1 MIKRKIL
8 TTVFIII
15 AAYFVFGIA
24 LYFFQER
31 IIFQSKRLPQDH
43 QFKFDQPFTEK
54 NIRYDDETNFNMI
67 EFSVKD
73 DSIAKGIV
81 LYFHGNKENVNHY
94 AKYAINFTK
103 NGYEVWM
110 PDYPGYG
117 KSTGKISEEILY
129 QESMLV
135 YNLAREKYKPQQ
147 IIIYGRSL
155 GTGIA
160 ARLAGIKDCKKLIL
174 ETPYK
179 NFPALLHHYLWMY
192 PISWKQKYKMPTY
205 QYLQNVKVPVTIF
218 HGTNDEIIP
227 YKKTIE
233 LKKVLKNGD
242 EFISIEKGRHNNLND
257 FDLFHQ
263 KLDSLLR

>member
-8 TTVFIII
+8 TTILIILTT
-15 AAYFVFGIA
+15 YFVFGIA
-24 LYFFQER
+24 LYFFQEK
-31 IIFQSKRLPQDH
+31 IIFQSKRLAKDY

-54 NIRYDDETNFNMI
+54 NIACNATTSFNMVQFHAQTI
-67 EFSVKD
+67 S
-73 DSIAKGIV
+73 AKGVVI
-81 LYFHGNKENVNHY
+81 YFHGNKENINHY
-94 AKYAINFTK
+94 AKYAVNFTK
-103 NGYEVWM
+103 NGYDVLM
-110 PDYPGYG
+110 PDYPTFG
-117 KSTGKISEEILY
+117 KSTGRISEEILY
-129 QESMLV
+129 EESILV
-135 YNLAREKYKPQQ
+135 YNLAREKYLPQE

-160 ARLAGIKDCKKLIL
+160 ARLASIKDCKRLIL

-192 PISWKQKYKMPTY
+192 PISWKQKYKIPTY

-218 HGTNDEIIP
+218 HGTKDEIIP

-233 LKKVLKNGD
+233 LKSALKNGD
-242 EFISIEKGRHNNLND
+242 EFISIEKGKHNNLND
-257 FDLFHQ
+257 FDLYHQ